1 MVYIS
6 SRMNSY
12 SVDHFIY
19 PKIDDI
25 ANLVAIA
32 LVPKTDFMI
41 KNAEYESSF
50 SNKAFRIFDIRL

>member
-1 MVYIS
+1 
-6 SRMNSY
+6 
-12 SVDHFIY
+12 
-19 PKIDDI
+19 
-25 ANLVAIA
+25 

>member
-1 MVYIS
+1 
-6 SRMNSY
+6 MNSY